1 MQIRKSDICTWHV
14 AVPVRSSV
22 SDAQAGMARQGAAIS
37 LQSSHISQIH
47 PSSLQERWH
56 VNKAGPKSP
65 GGFLTEAPYLMLL
78 GKKNKKLIYHGVR
91 ARSLKINN
99 GSKEKQQSLVF
110 ISETTSRVQGGFA
123 RGSALQYVQKGLC
136 CKANLR

>member
-22 SDAQAGMARQGAAIS
+22 SDAQAGTAQRGAAVG

-47 PSSLQERWH
+47 PSSPQEQWH
-56 VNKAGPKSP
+56 VNKAGPESP

-78 GKKNKKLIYHGVR
+78 EKKKQTNLPWRKSKV
-91 ARSLKINN
+91 LKN
-99 GSKEKQQSLVF
+99 
-110 ISETTSRVQGGFA
+110 
-123 RGSALQYVQKGLC
+123 
-136 CKANLR
+136 